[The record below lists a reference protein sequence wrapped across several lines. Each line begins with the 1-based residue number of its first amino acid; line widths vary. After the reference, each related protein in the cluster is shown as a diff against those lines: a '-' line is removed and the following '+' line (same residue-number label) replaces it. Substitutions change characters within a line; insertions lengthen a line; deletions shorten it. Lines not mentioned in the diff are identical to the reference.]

1 MYDELPLHTVNDV
14 LDHAAQR
21 FGDRIALV
29 DGPSRYTFRD
39 LHAQVLQAS
48 DGLRALGV
56 RPGDRVALWLPNRVE
71 WCVAFYAAV
80 RAGAIV
86 VPLNTGLS
94 VPEATYQLAQS
105 GSTVIVTADEYRSRR
120 LADDALAISATADRA
135 LRVVVVGARVPA
147 GALSWYDIASA
158 PPAPGSLA
166 PPAPDDPVVML
177 YTSGT
182 TGLPKGALH
191 THRFLPS
198 LLSARQRLELSEEDC
213 VVLYLPLYHVYAL
226 MAGLVLMTAV
236 GAKLVLMERFD
247 AARSLELMAAE
258 RATVVYGVPT
268 TYIDQLAAPAID
280 ATDLSSVRV
289 SITPFPYDLCQR
301 VSARFGVCLNC
312 FGMTETASMALLPR
326 LDDPRET
333 AMGTVG
339 TPLDGLE
346 ARVVDEATG
355 TSAPAGYPG
364 ALELRGPLIMREYW
378 DKPADTARAFAP
390 DGWFRT
396 GDIAQLDQFGNVTFI
411 GRQGDHYRVGGESVD
426 PVEVEAALQT
436 HPLVARAAVLG
447 VPDARLGHVGHA
459 WVQPHRGADVID
471 VDALRAYIASRLA
484 FFKVPRSIDFIDQ
497 LPTTPS
503 GKVQKYKLQALL
515 EDAGREPSGA
525 TRTKPDETP
534 VVADAP

>member
-1 MYDELPLHTVNDV
+1 MNDELPLDTVNDV
-14 LDHAAQR
+14 LDYAAKR
-21 FGDRIALV
+21 FGDRTALV

-39 LHAQVLQAS
+39 LHAQAFRAA

-56 RPGDRVALWLPNRVE
+56 RPGDRVAIWLPNRVE

-105 GSTVIVTADEYRSRR
+105 GSTVVVTADGYRSRR
-120 LADDALAISATADRA
+120 LAEDALAISAAGGGG
-135 LRVVVVGARVPA
+135 LRVVVVGAWVPG
-147 GALSWYDIASA
+147 GALSWRVIASA
-158 PPAPGSLA
+158 PLAPGRTVPA
-166 PPAPDDPVVML
+166 APDDPVVML

-182 TGLPKGALH
+182 TGLPKGAVH
-191 THRFLPS
+191 THRFLSS
-198 LLSARQRLELSEEDC
+198 LLTARQRLELSEDDC
-213 VVLYLPLYHVYAL
+213 VVLYLPLFHVYAL

-236 GAKLVLMERFD
+236 GAKVVLMERFD

-268 TYIDQLAAPAID
+268 TYIDQLANPAID

-289 SITPFPYDLCQR
+289 SITPFAYDLCQR

-312 FGMTETASMALLPR
+312 FGMTETASMAMLPR
-326 LDDPRET
+326 LDDTPET

-346 ARVVDEATG
+346 VRVVDEATG
-355 TSAPAGYPG
+355 APVPVGHPG
-364 ALELRGPLIMREYW
+364 ALHLRGPLIMKEYW
-378 DKPADTARAFAP
+378 DKPAETARALDP

-396 GDIAQLDQFGNVTFI
+396 GDIAQLDQQGNVAFI

-447 VPDARLGHVGHA
+447 VPDARLGHVGYA

-471 VDALRAYIASRLA
+471 VEVLRAHIASMLA
-484 FFKVPRSIDFIDQ
+484 FFKVPRRIDVIDQ

-503 GKVQKYKLQALL
+503 GKVQKYKLRTLL
-515 EDAGREPSGA
+515 EDAGDIRQA
-525 TRTKPDETP
+525 R
-534 VVADAP
+534 

>member
-1 MYDELPLHTVNDV
+1 MYDELHFDTVKDV
-14 LDHAAQR
+14 LDQAAKR
-21 FGDRIALV
+21 FGDRTALV
-29 DGPSRYTFRD
+29 DGPSRFTFRD
-39 LHAQVLQAS
+39 LHAQAVRAA

-56 RPGDRVALWLPNRVE
+56 RPGDRVAIWLPNRVE

-105 GSTVIVTADEYRSRR
+105 GSTVVVTADQYRSRR
-120 LADDALAISATADRA
+120 LAEDALAICAAA
-135 LRVVVVGARVPA
+135 GGVMRVLVVGARVPD
-147 GALSWYDIASA
+147 GAVSWRDIVSAPSA
-158 PPAPGSLA
+158 PPAPDDPVLA
-166 PPAPDDPVVML
+166 APDDPVVML

-182 TGLPKGALH
+182 TGLPKGAVH

-198 LLSARQRLELSEEDC
+198 LLSARQRLELGEEDC

-226 MAGLVLMTAV
+226 MAGLLLMTAV
-236 GAKLVLMERFD
+236 GAKVVLMERFD
-247 AARSLELMAAE
+247 AAKSLELMAAE

-268 TYIDQLAAPAID
+268 TYIDQLADPAID

-289 SITPFPYDLCQR
+289 SITPFAYDLCQR
-301 VSARFGVCLNC
+301 VSARFGACLNC

-326 LDDPRET
+326 LDDPPET

-339 TPLDGLE
+339 TPLDGMQ
-346 ARVVDEATG
+346 ARIVDEATG
-355 TSAPAGYPG
+355 APAPAGHPG
-364 ALELRGPLIMREYW
+364 TLQLRGPLIMREYW
-378 DKPADTARAFAP
+378 DKPAETARVFDP

-396 GDIAQLDQFGNVTFI
+396 GDIAQLDEHGNVTFI
-411 GRQGDHYRVGGESVD
+411 GREGDHYRVGGESVD

-471 VDALRAYIASRLA
+471 VEALRAYIASRLA
-484 FFKVPRSIDFIDQ
+484 FFKVPRGIDVIDQ

-503 GKVQKYKLQALL
+503 GKVQKFKLRALL
-515 EDAGREPSGA
+515 LDAGREPLESDVRKA
-525 TRTKPDETP
+525 R
-534 VVADAP
+534 

>member
-1 MYDELPLHTVNDV
+1 MNDELPLDTVNDV
-14 LDHAAQR
+14 LDHAAKR
-21 FGDRIALV
+21 FGDRTALV

-39 LHAQVLQAS
+39 LHAQAFRAA

-56 RPGDRVALWLPNRVE
+56 RPGDRVAIWLPNRVE

-80 RAGAIV
+80 RVGAIV

-105 GSTVIVTADEYRSRR
+105 GSTVVVTADRYRSRR
-120 LADDALAISATADRA
+120 LAEDALAISAAA
-135 LRVVVVGARVPA
+135 GGGLRVVVVGAWVPG
-147 GALSWYDIASA
+147 GALSWRVIASA
-158 PPAPGSLA
+158 PLAPGKTVPA
-166 PPAPDDPVVML
+166 APDDPVVML

-182 TGLPKGALH
+182 TGLPKGAVH
-191 THRFLPS
+191 THRFLSS
-198 LLSARQRLELSEEDC
+198 LLSARQRLELSEDDC
-213 VVLYLPLYHVYAL
+213 VVLYLPLFHVYAL

-236 GAKLVLMERFD
+236 GAKVVLMERFD

-268 TYIDQLAAPAID
+268 TYIDQLANPAID

-289 SITPFPYDLCQR
+289 SITPFAYDLCQR

-326 LDDPRET
+326 LDDTPET

-339 TPLDGLE
+339 TPLDGLK

-355 TSAPAGYPG
+355 APVPAGHPG
-364 ALELRGPLIMREYW
+364 ALHLRGPLVMKEYW
-378 DKPADTARAFAP
+378 DKPAETASALDPR
-390 DGWFRT
+390 GWFRT
-396 GDIAQLDQFGNVTFI
+396 GDIAQLDQRGNVTFV

-459 WVQPHRGADVID
+459 WVQPHRGADLID

-484 FFKVPRSIDFIDQ
+484 FFKVPRSIDVIDQ

-503 GKVQKYKLQALL
+503 GKVQKYKLRALL
-515 EDAGREPSGA
+515 EDAGREPLESNV
-525 TRTKPDETP
+525 RT
-534 VVADAP
+534 AR

>member
-1 MYDELPLHTVNDV
+1 MDGRRTREGTRMNNELPLDTVNDV
-14 LDHAAQR
+14 LDHAAAR

-39 LHAQVLQAS
+39 LHAQALRAAG
-48 DGLRALGV
+48 GLRALGV
-56 RPGDRVALWLPNRVE
+56 RPGDRVALWLPNRAE

-312 FGMTETASMALLPR
+312 FGMT
-326 LDDPRET
+326 
-333 AMGTVG
+333 
-339 TPLDGLE
+339 
-346 ARVVDEATG
+346 VDEATG

-471 VDALRAYIASRLA
+471 VDALRAYIALRLA

-525 TRTKPDETP
+525 TRTKPAETP

>member
-326 LDDPRET
+326 LDDPPET

-339 TPLDGLE
+339 TPLDGMQ
-346 ARVVDEATG
+346 ARIVNEATG
-355 TSAPAGYPG
+355 TLASAGQPG
-364 ALELRGPLIMREYW
+364 ALQLRGALIMKEYW
-378 DKPADTARAFAP
+378 NKPAETAEALDP

-396 GDIAQLDQFGNVTFI
+396 GDLAQLDQFGNISFI
-411 GRQGDHYRVGGESVD
+411 GRQGDLYRVGGESVD

-447 VPDARLGHVGHA
+447 VPDTRLGHVGHA
-459 WVQPHRGADVID
+459 WVQPHRGADAID

-484 FFKVPRSIDFIDQ
+484 FFKVPRRIDFIDQ

-515 EDAGREPSGA
+515 KDAGHSLRQ
-525 TRTKPDETP
+525 
-534 VVADAP
+534 

>member
-1 MYDELPLHTVNDV
+1 MNDELPLDTVNDV
-14 LDHAAQR
+14 LDHAAKR

-29 DGPSRYTFRD
+29 DGLSRYTFRD
-39 LHAQVLQAS
+39 LHAQVLQAA

-56 RPGDRVALWLPNRVE
+56 RPGDRVAVWLPNRVE
-71 WCVAFYAAV
+71 WCVAFYAAA

-105 GSTVIVTADEYRSRR
+105 GSAVVVTADEYRSRR
-120 LADDALAISATADRA
+120 LADDALAISGAVGRA
-135 LRVVVVGARVPA
+135 LRVVVVGARVPD
-147 GALSWYDIASA
+147 GAVSWRDIASA
-158 PPAPGSLA
+158 SPAPGSPA
-166 PPAPDDPVVML
+166 PAAPDDPVVML

-182 TGLPKGALH
+182 TGLPKGAVH

-198 LLSARQRLELSEEDC
+198 LLSVRQRLELSEDDC
-213 VVLYLPLYHVYAL
+213 VVLYLPLFHVYAL

-236 GAKLVLMERFD
+236 GAKVVLMERFD
-247 AARSLELMAAE
+247 AARSLQLMAAE

-268 TYIDQLAAPAID
+268 TYIDQLACPAID

-289 SITPFPYDLCQR
+289 SITPFAYDLCQR

-326 LDDPRET
+326 LDDPPET

-355 TSAPAGYPG
+355 ALAPAGHPG
-364 ALELRGPLIMREYW
+364 TLQLRGPLIMREYW
-378 DKPADTARAFAP
+378 DKPGETARVLNP
-390 DGWFRT
+390 DGWFLT
-396 GDIAQLDQFGNVTFI
+396 GDIAQLDQHGNVTFI

-459 WVQPHRGADVID
+459 WVQPHPGADVID
-471 VDALRAYIASRLA
+471 VEVLRAHIASMLA
-484 FFKVPRSIDFIDQ
+484 FFKVPRRIDVIDQ

-503 GKVQKYKLQALL
+503 GKVQKFKLRTLL
-515 EDAGREPSGA
+515 EDAGDVHQAR
-525 TRTKPDETP
+525 
-534 VVADAP
+534 

>member
-1 MYDELPLHTVNDV
+1 MYDELPLDTVNDV
-14 LDHAAQR
+14 LDHAAKR
-21 FGDRIALV
+21 FGDRTALV

-39 LHAQVLQAS
+39 LHAQAFRAA

-56 RPGDRVALWLPNRVE
+56 RPGDRVAIWLPNRVE

-105 GSTVIVTADEYRSRR
+105 GSTVVVTADEYRSRR
-120 LADDALAISATADRA
+120 LADDALAISGAAGRA
-135 LRVVVVGARVPA
+135 LRVVVVGARVPD
-147 GALSWYDIASA
+147 GALSWHDIASA
-158 PPAPGSLA
+158 PLAPGRTVPA
-166 PPAPDDPVVML
+166 APDDPVVML

-182 TGLPKGALH
+182 TGLPKGAVH

-198 LLSARQRLELSEEDC
+198 LLSARRRLELSEDDC
-213 VVLYLPLYHVYAL
+213 VVLYLPFFHVYAL

-247 AARSLELMAAE
+247 AARSLQLMAAE
-258 RATVVYGVPT
+258 RATVVYGIPT
-268 TYIDQLAAPAID
+268 TYIDQLADPAID

-289 SITPFPYDLCQR
+289 SITPFAYDLCQR

-326 LDDPRET
+326 LDDPPET

-339 TPLDGLE
+339 TPLDHLE

-355 TSAPAGYPG
+355 APAAAGHPG
-364 ALELRGPLIMREYW
+364 TLQLRGPLIMREYW
-378 DKPADTARAFAP
+378 DKPAETAKVFDP

-396 GDIAQLDQFGNVTFI
+396 GDIAQLDRHGNVTFV
-411 GRQGDHYRVGGESVD
+411 GRHGDHYRVGGESVD

-459 WVQPHRGADVID
+459 WVQPNRGADVID

-484 FFKVPRSIDFIDQ
+484 FFKVPRSIEVIDQ

-503 GKVQKYKLQALL
+503 GKVQKYKLRALL
-515 EDAGREPSGA
+515 EDAGREPLESNVRKA
-525 TRTKPDETP
+525 R
-534 VVADAP
+534 

>member
-71 WCVAFYAAV
+71 WCVAFYA
-80 RAGAIV
+80 
-86 VPLNTGLS
+86 GLS

-105 GSTVIVTADEYRSRR
+105 GSTVVVTADKYRSRR
-120 LADDALAISATADRA
+120 LADDALAISGTADRA

-147 GALSWYDIASA
+147 GALSWHDIASA

-226 MAGLVLMTAV
+226 MAGLVLMTAA

-247 AARSLELMAAE
+247 AARSLQLMAAE
-258 RATVVYGVPT
+258 RATVVFGVPT

-326 LDDPRET
+326 LDDPPET

-355 TSAPAGYPG
+355 TSAPVGYPG

-378 DKPADTARAFAP
+378 DKPADTTRAFAP

-396 GDIAQLDQFGNVTFI
+396 GDIAQLDQYGNVTFI

-471 VDALRAYIASRLA
+471 VDALRAYIALRLA
-484 FFKVPRSIDFIDQ
+484 FFKVPRSIDFVDQ